1 MQERRE
7 IILGPRGTT
16 SRRADA
22 VLPTDVLGELLELD
36 AWVAEVGE
44 DQGCLGCAAGSLPG
58 RWVRNQRRRHLPLC
72 ERSQRALGV

>member
-36 AWVAEVGE
+36 AWVAE
-44 DQGCLGCAAGSLPG
+44 DRRAAE
-58 RWVRNQRRRHLPLC
+58 RRRQHEAQEARLDTL
-72 ERSQRALGV
+72 ALT